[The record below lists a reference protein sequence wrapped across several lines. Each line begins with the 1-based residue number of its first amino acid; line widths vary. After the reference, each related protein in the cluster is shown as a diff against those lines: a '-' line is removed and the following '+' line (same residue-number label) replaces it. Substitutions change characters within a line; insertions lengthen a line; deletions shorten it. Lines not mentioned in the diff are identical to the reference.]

1 LKSIGFNHHHHYP
14 VRFIDLYLS
23 RTRRNLFGLDLIR
36 STIKHYHV
44 AAAHC
49 SAIYTYLQYNQLISA
64 SKCQPVLLLRFGLS
78 LIRLWV

>member
-1 LKSIGFNHHHHYP
+1 
-14 VRFIDLYLS
+14 
-23 RTRRNLFGLDLIR
+23 FGLDLIR

>member
-1 LKSIGFNHHHHYP
+1 MTIEELVCRYQRNNIQPLTPNS
-14 VRFIDLYLS
+14 LS
-23 RTRRNLFGLDLIR
+23 STIFGLDLIR